1 MELKNIREGMTV
13 NGTVYQVK
21 DSEVIV
27 TIPHSPLEGTI
38 TLDHLSRRPLSSA
51 KEVVQVG
58 DNIEA
63 EVIKKTDEILL
74 LSCLPIEERKTFD
87 ALQEVFNDDRSVEGV
102 VVRAVKG
109 GLIVKVDGFDCFMP
123 ASEASDT
130 YTENLE
136 VFVGQTL
143 KVRVIE
149 IKRNKVVVSHK
160 QVIKDAAKE
169 AKAEELENIK
179 VGDVLEGTVAKI
191 LDFGAF
197 IRFNQAEGLLHISQ
211 ISHHNVKH
219 VSDVLSEGQTVKV
232 KVIEAKSNK
241 RSLSMKALEPTPW
254 QQFAQAHKV
263 GDTVQGTIVKKMKF
277 GMLVEVARDVAGM
290 LNKLDYS
297 WDPRF
302 NLAGNVDVGQAIE
315 VKILSIDVKQGK
327 MQLSK
332 KHLEYNPW
340 DDVKVK
346 IGEGISGTVKA
357 YQDNGAIVEVQ
368 GVQAYLPIGEIQEQ
382 RVERVQD
389 ALKLEQVINATVLK
403 FNPKEWQ
410 MVISKKEYEERAVRE
425 EYKKYLKTETK
436 EDQSQTLGELFAEKF
451 KELKK

>member
-38 TLDHLSRRPLSSA
+38 TLEHLTRRPISSA
-51 KEVVQVG
+51 KELVQVG
-58 DNIEA
+58 DNVEA

-74 LSCLPIEERKTFD
+74 LSCLPIEERKAFD
-87 ALQEVFNDDRSVEGV
+87 ALQEVFNEDTPVEGT
-102 VVRAVKG
+102 VVRSVKG

-130 YTENLE
+130 YTENLDS
-136 VFVGQTL
+136 FVGQTL

-160 QVIKDAAKE
+160 QIIKDAAKE
-169 AKAEELENIK
+169 AKAEELESIK
-179 VGDVLEGTVAKI
+179 VGDILEGTVAKI

-219 VSDVLSEGQTVKV
+219 VSDVLTEGQKVKV
-232 KVIEAKSNK
+232 KVIEAKNNK

-254 QQFAQAHKV
+254 EQFAKEHKV
-263 GDTVQGTIVKKMKF
+263 GDSIQGKIVKKMKF

-302 NLAGNVDVGQAIE
+302 NLAGNVDVGQEIE
-315 VKILSIDVKQGK
+315 VKVLSIDVKQGK

-346 IGEGISGTVKA
+346 TGEGISGVVKA
-357 YQDNGAIVEVQ
+357 YQDNGALVEVQ
-368 GVQAYLPIGEIQEQ
+368 GVQAYLPIGEIQEH

-389 ALKLEQVINATVLK
+389 VLKLEQVINATVLK

-410 MVISKKEYEERAVRE
+410 MVISKKEFEERAVRD

>member
-38 TLDHLSRRPLSSA
+38 TLEHLTRRPISSA
-51 KEVVQVG
+51 KELVQVG
-58 DNIEA
+58 DNVEA

-74 LSCLPIEERKTFD
+74 LSCLPIEERKAFD
-87 ALQEVFNDDRSVEGV
+87 ALQEVFNEDTSVEGT
-102 VVRAVKG
+102 VVRSVKG

-130 YTENLE
+130 YTENLDS
-136 VFVGQTL
+136 FVGQTL

-169 AKAEELENIK
+169 AKAEELESIK
-179 VGDVLEGTVAKI
+179 VGDILEGTVAKI

-219 VSDVLSEGQTVKV
+219 VSDVLTEGQKVKV
-232 KVIEAKSNK
+232 KVIEAKNNK

-254 QQFAQAHKV
+254 EQFAKEHKV
-263 GDTVQGTIVKKMKF
+263 GDSIQGKIVKKMKF

-302 NLAGNVDVGQAIE
+302 NLAGNVDVGQEIE
-315 VKILSIDVKQGK
+315 VKVLSIDVKQGK

-346 IGEGISGTVKA
+346 TGEGISGVVKA
-357 YQDNGAIVEVQ
+357 YQDNGALVEVQ
-368 GVQAYLPIGEIQEQ
+368 GVQAYLPIGEIQEH

-389 ALKLEQVINATVLK
+389 VLKLEQVINATVLK

-410 MVISKKEYEERAVRE
+410 MVISKKEFEERAVRD